1 MDQYGHGRGTTQG
14 GFSEYS
20 IVKAKYC
27 YQLQH
32 NITPNEAA
40 LLEPMGNFEFCY
52 WICTILTLILIII
65 RIWNWYISS
74 FNKIVGVAYNGVDQI
89 QVEDKEVLVIGCGAI
104 GLFAIAVAR
113 AKGIDS

>member
-40 LLEPMGNFEFCY
+40 LLEPMGNFKFCQ
-52 WICTILTLILIII
+52 WICTINWDNHMYFKLII
-65 RIWNWYISS
+65 SS
-74 FNKIVGVAYNGVDQI
+74 SDKIVGVAYNGVDQI

-113 AKGIDS
+113 AKGTDS